1 MELAELQESLP
12 CDLSK
17 YLQRINW
24 AAEESNVQH
33 FEQELRGLYPRL
45 QQCGLEMPL
54 IEPVRIGVPTYDDT
68 WHGFHLTFL
77 KVLRR
82 WIRSEEFN
90 LKQWNADVVRENVT
104 TRPPEPDR
112 LGCRSW

>member
-45 QQCGLEMPL
+45 QQCGLEN
-54 IEPVRIGVPTYDDT
+54 Y
-68 WHGFHLTFL
+68 
-77 KVLRR
+77 
-82 WIRSEEFN
+82 
-90 LKQWNADVVRENVT
+90 
-104 TRPPEPDR
+104 TRAPGLEQR
-112 LGCRSW
+112 